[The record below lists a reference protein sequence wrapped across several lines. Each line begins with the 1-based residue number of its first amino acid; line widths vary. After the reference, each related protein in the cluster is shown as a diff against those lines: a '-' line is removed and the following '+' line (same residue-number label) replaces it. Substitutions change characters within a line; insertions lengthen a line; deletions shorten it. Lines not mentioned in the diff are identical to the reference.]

1 MFKPQISLFEHLE
14 GYTYLISAIL
24 ATVLLALSIYA
35 YKKKYVKKI
44 LYAVFAFLFFASYL
58 FFESFEN
65 FFELLAPASGI
76 DLVAAS
82 LTTIVLLFFFLAIL
96 KK

>member
-1 MFKPQISLFEHLE
+1 MFKLRISLFEHLE

-76 DLVAAS
+76 DLVAP
-82 LTTIVLLFFFLAIL
+82 L
-96 KK
+96 

>member
-14 GYTYLISAIL
+14 GYTYLISATL

-35 YKKKYVKKI
+35 YKKNMLKKYFMRFLHFYFLLVIYFSSHLKI
-44 LYAVFAFLFFASYL
+44 
-58 FFESFEN
+58 
-65 FFELLAPASGI
+65 FELLAPASGI